1 MCWAGWHGDV
11 DTGSYGLG
19 CSWQDIALPVYHANL
34 KLSSCSKLPFCHAD
48 SAFMEASLLRG
59 TLTVR
64 IVCWGERSDS
74 SPEPRKSEAT
84 DEKGVRVGWRQCNTS
99 DTVLSDIGKPSGP
112 RADLKNKNN
121 LEEAVASFQR
131 LN

>member
-1 MCWAGWHGDV
+1 M
-11 DTGSYGLG
+11 
-19 CSWQDIALPVYHANL
+19 LPDRAQRAVQ
-34 KLSSCSKLPFCHAD
+34 
-48 SAFMEASLLRG
+48 
-59 TLTVR
+59 
-64 IVCWGERSDS
+64 GERQRVEIWS
-74 SPEPRKSEAT
+74 SPVSSSEAEQT